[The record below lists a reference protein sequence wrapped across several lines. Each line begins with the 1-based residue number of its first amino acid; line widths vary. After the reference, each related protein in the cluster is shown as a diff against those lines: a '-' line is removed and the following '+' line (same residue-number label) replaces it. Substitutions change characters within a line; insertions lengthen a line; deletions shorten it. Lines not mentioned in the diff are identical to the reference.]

1 MEQIQKLKAELEQV
15 QKDLTWYCT
24 KSWKKGYFN
33 RVYVTEINQLVRRRR
48 NIEIKINQ
56 LRLKHWYWKK

>member
-33 RVYVTEINQLVRRRR
+33 RVYIKEINELGRRKH
-48 NIEIKINQ
+48 NIQKKINQ
-56 LRLKHWYWKK
+56 LRLKYWYWK